1 MNWSLVTTW
10 KFFIQAHPLTSR
22 VNNEVL
28 KGGVTMKVVPLVQH
42 YFHMMLLPFYS
53 LQLRLAFF
61 CLNFHFGLL
70 WEKKGNFSP

>member
-28 KGGVTMKVVPLVQH
+28 KGSVTMKVVPLVQH
-42 YFHMMLLPFYS
+42 YFHMMLLAFLQFTNEICIFLSEFSLWPFV
-53 LQLRLAFF
+53 
-61 CLNFHFGLL
+61 G
-70 WEKKGNFSP
+70 EKG

>member
-42 YFHMMLLPFYS
+42 YFHMMLLAF
-53 LQLRLAFF
+53 LQFTNDGQPQVNEMKILGPRLQ
-61 CLNFHFGLL
+61 
-70 WEKKGNFSP
+70 

>member
-28 KGGVTMKVVPLVQH
+28 KGGVTMKVHCKNRPVMVTKL
-42 YFHMMLLPFYS
+42 
-53 LQLRLAFF
+53 
-61 CLNFHFGLL
+61 
-70 WEKKGNFSP
+70 KGYNQFQKVILT